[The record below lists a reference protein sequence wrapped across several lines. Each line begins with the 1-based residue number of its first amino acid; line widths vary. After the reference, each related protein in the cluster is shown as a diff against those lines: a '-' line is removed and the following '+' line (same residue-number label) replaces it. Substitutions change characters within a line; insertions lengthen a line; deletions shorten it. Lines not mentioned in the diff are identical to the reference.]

1 MMGASDDAHVRAR
14 GNLLRG
20 RLTDALQA
28 VHLRNEVHVTA
39 RELKAAISYVLFGLH
54 ACEDLHRQ
62 PDLALHDPADHAF
75 DPDSP
80 NRQGEL
86 LRELARL
93 DPALQVNARVDRYL
107 VAHGAPDP
115 SHGAPRF
122 RDEIGRPLPLRQAR
136 RRAFFTW
143 SPDQVEAVGGDAFA
157 LSLRDGRHSTAFRRF
172 PLLAREEQE
181 ALKARLC
188 AGLSRLEALPDPAYR
203 NVGIVPI
210 RIVPRTPTET
220 AFWVEKPLARFEL
233 SPERFQSV
241 EGLET
246 LHRYLVLSY
255 DMAHGAPE
263 ELIVSLELYT
273 LLMDL
278 ADGVQILDAF
288 SDDIFAN
295 LSVFTRRLAQ
305 EDERTLRAWN
315 PAAGDTVHRL
325 TVGQDRGC
333 QTVVLAEGVV

>member
-1 MMGASDDAHVRAR
+1 
-14 GNLLRG
+14 
-20 RLTDALQA
+20 
-28 VHLRNEVHVTA
+28 VHITA
-39 RELKAAISYVLFGLH
+39 RELKATISYVLFGLH
-54 ACEDLHRQ
+54 SCEDIHSN
-62 PDLALHDPADHAF
+62 PDLELHDPADYAF

-93 DPALQVNARVDRYL
+93 DPALHVNARVDRYL
-107 VAHGAPDP
+107 VARGAPDP
-115 SHGAPRF
+115 AHGAPRF
-122 RDEIGRPLPLRQAR
+122 RDIMGQPLHLRQAR
-136 RRAFFTW
+136 RRAYFAWT
-143 SPDQVEAVGGDAFA
+143 PHQIQAIGGDEFA
-157 LSLRDGRHSTAFRRF
+157 LSLRDGRHSTEFRSF
-172 PLLAREEQE
+172 PLLAPQAQGE
-181 ALKARLC
+181 LKAQLC

-203 NVGIVPI
+203 NAEIVPI

-220 AFWVEKPLARFEL
+220 AFWVEKSLARFSL
-233 SPERFQSV
+233 AAERFQSV

-255 DMAHGAPE
+255 DMLHGAPE

-273 LLMDL
+273 LLMEL

-305 EDERTLRAWN
+305 EDERALRAWN

-325 TVGQDRGC
+325 SVEQDRDR
-333 QTVVLAEGVV
+333 QIIVLTEGRV